1 MPNTSVPAAA
11 PRRRRA
17 HTRAR
22 LVEAAADVFAE
33 KALRRV
39 TVDDLVQAAGFS
51 RGAFYSNF
59 SRIEELFFEVYADQA
74 DRMIDAVAEAIS
86 DVPAEDFTFASVSRV
101 FEALRPYGRRWFL
114 IHNEFTLL
122 AVRDEEAR
130 RRYASYG
137 DRFRDA
143 IGSLVARVLTLLDR
157 EPLVDADQLGDVM
170 VGIYLHTLGNE
181 QLGTGH
187 LDPAGMVTDV
197 LQHMVMGLSRPA
209 AARMDGS
216 QWGTS

>member
-1 MPNTSVPAAA
+1 MSPRTEPAASA
-11 PRRRRA
+11 PTRRRA

-22 LVEAAADVFAE
+22 LVESAADVFAE

-59 SRIEELFFEVYADQA
+59 TSIEELFFEVYADQA
-74 DRMIDAVAEAIS
+74 DRMIAAVAEEIS
-86 DVPAEDFTFASVSRV
+86 AVPAEDFTFDSVGRV

-114 IHNEFTLL
+114 IHSEFTLL

-130 RRYASYG
+130 HRYAAYG

-143 IGSLVARVLTLLDR
+143 IGALVARVLSLLER
-157 EPLVDADQLGDVM
+157 EPVVDVDELGDVM
-170 VGIYLHTLGNE
+170 VGLYLHTLGNAH
-181 QLGTGH
+181 LGTDH
-187 LDPAGMVTDV
+187 LDPGRMVTDV
-197 LQHMVMGLSRPA
+197 LPHLVLGLSRP
-209 AARMDGS
+209 RTGGEPPS
-216 QWGTS
+216 

>member
-1 MPNTSVPAAA
+1 MSQTRAVPESV

-22 LVEAAADVFAE
+22 LVESAADVFAE

-59 SRIEELFFEVYADQA
+59 SSIEELFFEVYADQA
-74 DRMIDAVAEAIS
+74 DRMIAAVDEEISAVA
-86 DVPAEDFTFASVSRV
+86 AEDFTFDSVGRV
-101 FEALRPYGRRWFL
+101 FDALRPYGRRWFL
-114 IHNEFTLL
+114 IHSEFTLL

-143 IGSLVARVLTLLDR
+143 IGALVARVLTLLDR
-157 EPLVDADQLGDVM
+157 EPVVDPDELGDAL
-170 VGIYLHTLGNE
+170 VGLYLHTLGNE
-181 QLGTGH
+181 HLGTDH
-187 LDPAGMVTDV
+187 LDPARLVSDV
-197 LQHMVMGLSRPA
+197 LPHLVLGLSRPRDPQA
-209 AARMDGS
+209 G
-216 QWGTS
+216 GTGP